1 MKKKRIIASITIK
14 DNLVV
19 QSISYSKFLLLGKLR
34 YFIKNL
40 DRWNVDEILIRD
52 IGANKNNAPNF
63 FVIDEIKNTKCST
76 PIIYG
81 GGITNLNDAKILFNS
96 GVDRIMIEN
105 LFFNNLKNV

>member
-19 QSISYSKFLLLGKLR
+19 QSISYSNFLPLGKLR

-52 IGANKNNAPNF
+52 IGANKNTPNF
-63 FVIDEIKNTKCST
+63 LLLMK
-76 PIIYG
+76 
-81 GGITNLNDAKILFNS
+81 
-96 GVDRIMIEN
+96 
-105 LFFNNLKNV
+105 